1 MSQPDYGDNAHYQT
15 MGLSTLTRSV
25 LLPPL
30 DKTRPLSQ
38 IEIAQLMRN
47 IIQKHPRASSRK
59 VPSRDDFQNTL
70 ISELAELPT
79 TIPSD
84 QLHRGLRQMLQE
96 NTCGGAAC
104 SRVFGLEVDDVSKV
118 MDQAQAETNLSQVLH
133 DSAKLRLK
141 ERILQSLRPSTLR
154 EKLASLKAQIGPIR
168 GKSTS
173 FDGTCAIP
181 MAQAFGLRSNPET
194 PAAKAARHLQD
205 GKSLDLRQNGPKK
218 FQGKVGAC
226 HVFAAAELLNHSP
239 IKNLSISRKID
250 IERAFVEIWM
260 RNLGSS
266 LDEAI
271 GLELEALQH
280 LNKVRRNYLTK
291 GEREGLSKIKAFNNF
306 VRDSSYFFWLNKQA
320 GTASFDFDHWQK
332 FGAPLINQ
340 GLRPLTTDDLEK
352 MAEALAL
359 ARLRIMEAETFG
371 GDLALA
377 YEARKD
383 LLRQA
388 LEPIFRLGQESMR
401 LNRSA
406 VKKELNAIKLTER
419 SFDSTNPNEGIAAF
433 LRDLETNAPLYIV
446 GNQHATVI
454 VGYDAKTN
462 MFWVR
467 DSDDPLGRDYVP
479 LSADELFNSLDT
491 YYYIA
496 RQERSAG

>member
-1 MSQPDYGDNAHYQT
+1 M
-15 MGLSTLTRSV
+15 
-25 LLPPL
+25 
-30 DKTRPLSQ
+30 SQ
-38 IEIAQLMRN
+38 IEISQLMRN
-47 IIQKHPRASSRK
+47 IIQKYPKSSSKK
-59 VPSRDDFQNTL
+59 VASRDDFQTTL

-79 TIPSD
+79 SIPSD

-96 NTCGGAAC
+96 DACGGAAC
-104 SRVFGLEVDDVSKV
+104 SRVFGLEVEDVSKV
-118 MDQAQAETNLSQVLH
+118 MDQAQAEINRSQVLH
-133 DSAKLRLK
+133 DSAKMNLK
-141 ERILQSLRPSTLR
+141 ERIMKSLNPSTLK
-154 EKLASLKAQIGPIR
+154 EKLAFLQAQIGTIR

-173 FDGTCAIP
+173 FEGTCAIP
-181 MAQAFGLRSNPET
+181 MTQAFGLRSNPET
-194 PAAKAARHLQD
+194 PAAKTARNLQD

-226 HVFAAAELLNHSP
+226 HVFAAAELLSHSP
-239 IKNLSISRKID
+239 IKDLTISRKID

-271 GLELEALQH
+271 ALEFEALQH
-280 LNKVRRNYLTK
+280 LNKVRRNHLSQ
-291 GEREGLSKIKAFNNF
+291 GEREGIPKIKSFNNF

-320 GTASFDFDHWQK
+320 GTASFDFNHWQK

-371 GDLALA
+371 GDLALT

-383 LLRQA
+383 LLREA

-419 SFDSTNPNEGIAAF
+419 SFDSAHPSESIAGF
-433 LRDLETNAPLYIV
+433 LRDLETNAPIYIV

-454 VGYDAKTN
+454 VGYDPKN
-462 MFWVR
+462 NIFWVR
-467 DSDDPLGRDYVP
+467 DSDDSLGRDYVP

-496 RQERSAG
+496 RQEGSAG

>member
-1 MSQPDYGDNAHYQT
+1 
-15 MGLSTLTRSV
+15 MGLPALARSTG
-25 LLPPL
+25 LPPL

-38 IEIAQLMRN
+38 VEVAQLIRN
-47 IIQKHPRASSRK
+47 IVQKHPKATSKKVSS
-59 VPSRDDFQNTL
+59 PADFQSTL

-96 NTCGGAAC
+96 TTCGGAAC
-104 SRVFGLEVDDVSKV
+104 SRVFGLEADDVSKI
-118 MDQAQAETNLSQVLH
+118 MDLAQAEMNRSQVLS
-133 DSAKLRLK
+133 DSAKLSLK
-141 ERILQSLRPSTLR
+141 ERIMQSLNPSTLR
-154 EKLASLKAQIGPIR
+154 GKLASLKTQIGLIR

-173 FDGTCAIP
+173 FEGTCAIP
-181 MAQAFGLRSNPET
+181 MMQAFGLRSNPET
-194 PAAKAARHLQD
+194 PAAKAARDLQD
-205 GKSLDLRQNGPKK
+205 GKTIDLRQNGPKK

-226 HVFAAAELLNHSP
+226 HVFATAELLRHSP
-239 IKNLSISRKID
+239 IKDLTISRKID

-260 RNLGSS
+260 RHLGSS

-271 GLELEALQH
+271 ALELEASQN
-280 LNKVRRNYLTK
+280 LNKVRRNYLSQ
-291 GEREGLSKIKAFNNF
+291 GEREGISKIKAFNNF

-332 FGAPLINQ
+332 FGAPLVNQ
-340 GLRPLTTDDLEK
+340 GLRPLTIDDLEK
-352 MAEALAL
+352 MTEALAL

-371 GDLALA
+371 GDLALN

-383 LLRQA
+383 LLRDA
-388 LEPIFRLGQESMR
+388 LGPIFRLGEESMR

-406 VKKELNAIKLTER
+406 VKKELKDIKLTER
-419 SFDSTNPNEGIAAF
+419 SFDSTHPTESIADF
-433 LRDLETNAPLYIV
+433 LRDLEIKAPLYIA

-454 VGYDAKTN
+454 VGYDPKTN

-467 DSDDPLGRDYVP
+467 DSDDSLGRDYVP
-479 LSADELFNSLDT
+479 LSADELFNSLDS

-496 RQERSAG
+496 RQEGAAG